1 MTDKDDV
8 WSLDDQDDYYYDSNE
23 EDFMEELYD
32 TDSID
37 GDSNKND
44 WTWETF
50 QKHTHILLPPLM
62 PSNNKIAPPSYILH
76 FVGGTLFGSYPL
88 QFYKRILEQIAKL
101 TNSVVV
107 ASSIPIVFN
116 ENPLN
121 HNKISRRISNR
132 FWNAYRYVIVDEY
145 GQEAVETMK
154 IVGLGHSLG
163 ARLMMLMSNKNLSTE
178 TATRSRNR
186 KKYIDYD
193 ACIFI
198 SFNNYN
204 ALESIPGLAQLGQS
218 IMENSYT
225 QMERKKEAV
234 FQRKQQE
241 RRQKSMYRNYYKERN
256 GYNDYIGDDDN
267 YDMPSKRK
275 RRNVKSNTKYYTN
288 DDDNDDDIGLNEV
301 VAAVSDGIAEG
312 IQDIKTAITP
322 DLDQSDLEFQPTPQN
337 LWDSIRSGDYVR
349 NILLVQFDQD
359 KIDQSSKLATII
371 LKHETNIAKRA
382 DQEKRDTLNGTDVT
396 EVSIESIDER
406 TAQNVSI
413 DSSTTSHYLR
423 FARLKGTH
431 LTPVIYSDS
440 FVLQAL
446 KRTGTIDQILEE
458 AIKEDSEYRPKSKS
472 KRDKVVNRDLDALS
486 KTISTYILDKV

>member
-8 WSLDDQDDYYYDSNE
+8 WSLDDQDDYYYDSDE

-186 KKYIDYD
+186 KKILTMTHASLYHSTITMRWNPFLDLHNLDRVSWKIHTPKWNGKKRPY
-193 ACIFI
+193 FRE
-198 SFNNYN
+198 NNKKDVKRVCTEIITRKGMDIMTT
-204 ALESIPGLAQLGQS
+204 LGTMTTMICLA
-218 IMENSYT
+218 
-225 QMERKKEAV
+225 
-234 FQRKQQE
+234 
-241 RRQKSMYRNYYKERN
+241 KER
-256 GYNDYIGDDDN
+256 
-267 YDMPSKRK
+267 
-275 RRNVKSNTKYYTN
+275 
-288 DDDNDDDIGLNEV
+288 E
-301 VAAVSDGIAEG
+301 E
-312 IQDIKTAITP
+312 
-322 DLDQSDLEFQPTPQN
+322 
-337 LWDSIRSGDYVR
+337 
-349 NILLVQFDQD
+349 
-359 KIDQSSKLATII
+359 I
-371 LKHETNIAKRA
+371 LKAI
-382 DQEKRDTLNGTDVT
+382 Q
-396 EVSIESIDER
+396 
-406 TAQNVSI
+406 
-413 DSSTTSHYLR
+413 STT
-423 FARLKGTH
+423 
-431 LTPVIYSDS
+431 LTMMIMMM
-440 FVLQAL
+440 
-446 KRTGTIDQILEE
+446 IL
-458 AIKEDSEYRPKSKS
+458 
-472 KRDKVVNRDLDALS
+472 V
-486 KTISTYILDKV
+486 